1 MNLFCLIHKLISSV
15 LYVSIR
21 CNITALMHKYTFFSE
36 TEIGDLRCLMHMFD
50 IPDQLVFFKRRNIL
64 VVFWPSVFLSEQSVS
79 Q

>member
-1 MNLFCLIHKLISSV
+1 MFLLDVISLHSCT
-15 LYVSIR
+15 S
-21 CNITALMHKYTFFSE
+21 THFFSE